1 MGSKYLFFLGMF
13 IIFILSLSWRKLVL
27 KAAFGEIFFMTTV
40 PAELRGLFIGA
51 ADVKRMFMTNLLGR
65 KKPDAK
71 IYFAD
76 LIGNRSD
83 CDKGM
88 VLA

>member
-1 MGSKYLFFLGMF
+1 M
-13 IIFILSLSWRKLVL
+13 L

-65 KKPDAK
+65 KKLDAK
-71 IYFAD
+71 I
-76 LIGNRSD
+76 
-83 CDKGM
+83 
-88 VLA
+88 